1 MINEWTSFYANL
13 GLQEMFFEEE
23 NLMLLGGKFVVM
35 NMPLLFKTYAKKMM
49 IGRSVMSFVEVE
61 CLNVLLD
68 GNRSVAISDA
78 NGLNNWWTYQLYI
91 NENTDNIS

>member
-1 MINEWTSFYANL
+1 M
-13 GLQEMFFEEE
+13 
-23 NLMLLGGKFVVM
+23 M

-68 GNRSVAISDA
+68 GNRSVVISDA
-78 NGLNNWWTYQLYI
+78 NGLYN
-91 NENTDNIS
+91 